1 MVLGGNGADTGVYT
15 TDDFYKIL
23 TDVSLFLPA
32 TNAACRGPDL
42 PDRRYHHT
50 AGEIIM

>member
-23 TDVSLFLPA
+23 TDISLFIPA
-32 TNAACRGPDL
+32 TKTACRGPDL
-42 PDRRYHHT
+42 PHGRHSHT